1 MYFYLKKNL
10 KMKSFIRT
18 ISLIYLIGSAV
29 SCTSY
34 PMETPHKS
42 DVDRNAEE
50 LQKRQAAER
59 EKIEVS
65 HLNNF
70 GKPPSK

>member
-1 MYFYLKKNL
+1 M
-10 KMKSFIRT
+10 
-18 ISLIYLIGSAV
+18 GSAV
-29 SCTSY
+29 SCKSY
-34 PMETPHKS
+34 PMETPQKS

-59 EKIEVS
+59 EKTEVS

-70 GKPPSK
+70 GKPQSK